1 VDTNFS
7 YPLLDMKKK
16 KTTKRNFYI
25 LLGTFLLCFVLFF
38 AKHLLRVGTA
48 YNAKNLC
55 SCVFVAERDA
65 DFVNE
70 SELGP
75 YWYISTTV
83 DKAEKSVTATFLG
96 MLKAKA
102 YYREGLGCSLL
113 NGKSISDLNSQAD
126 GFTRSKI
133 DSLQPF
139 NLFISDSV
147 QEVKLNK
154 GKLEKALVAEFQ
166 KTDKKQTRAVV
177 VLYDSLLVTEKYAD
191 GFGKDMPLMG
201 WSMTKSI
208 TATLVAMLIKEGKL
222 SLQQK
227 ALFEEWQNST
237 DPRKDITL
245 DHLLRM
251 SSGLKLDEEYF
262 LPSDATKML
271 FSSQSVA
278 QIPKGKQLEFPIDT
292 HWSYSSGTSNVVS
305 QLVRNQFEN
314 QQAYWSYPYDSLFN
328 KLGMESMIMEPDAS
342 GTFVGSSFAYATA
355 RDWAKLGALYLKK
368 GYWNGEQI
376 FNRDWASYVG
386 TPTPTAEGGVY
397 GAHFWMDA
405 GDSKQE
411 KLWKGIPK
419 DAYYMSGFE
428 KQCVMIIPSRN
439 IVIVRLSYSKTNRED
454 LGNFVESVLNAF
466 EKVEV
471 PVFVEEEETE

>member
-1 VDTNFS
+1 MLRFS
-7 YPLLDMKKK
+7 YSLLNMKKK
-16 KTTKRNFYI
+16 NVNKRNFYI
-25 LLGTFLLCFVLFF
+25 LLGTFLVCFVLFF
-38 AKHLLRVGTA
+38 AKHLLRVATA

-65 DFVNE
+65 DFVRE
-70 SELGP
+70 SELSP
-75 YWYISTTV
+75 YWYVSTEV
-83 DKAEKSVTATFLG
+83 DESEKSVTATFLG
-96 MLKAKA
+96 MIKAKA
-102 YYREGLGCSLL
+102 YYRKDLGCTLL
-113 NGKSISDLNSQAD
+113 NGKTISELNTQAN

-139 NLFISDSV
+139 NSFVQDSV
-147 QEVKLNK
+147 QGVKLDK
-154 GKLEKALVAEFQ
+154 DKLEKALVAEFQ
-166 KTDKKQTRAVV
+166 KTEEKQTRAVV
-177 VLYDSLLVTEKYAD
+177 VLYDSLLVAEKYAD
-191 GFGKDMPLMG
+191 GFGKNTPLIG

-208 TATLVAMLIKEGKL
+208 TATLVGMLVKEGKL

-227 ALFEEWQNST
+227 ALFEDWKNAT

-251 SSGLKLDEEYF
+251 SSGLKFDEEYF

-292 HWSYSSGTSNVVS
+292 HWSYSSGTSNLVS
-305 QLVRNQFEN
+305 QLIRNQFDN

-328 KLGMESMIMEPDAS
+328 KLGMKSMVMEPDAS

-376 FNRDWASYVG
+376 FNKDWADYVG
-386 TPTPTAEGGVY
+386 TPTPTAPAGGY

-405 GDSKQE
+405 GDSKQG
-411 KLWKGIPK
+411 KMWKGVPK

-439 IVIVRLSYSKTNRED
+439 IVIVRLSYSKTDRED

-466 EKVEV
+466 EKVEI
-471 PVFVEEEETE
+471 PVVEEEETE